1 MTSMKILIVEDD
13 KEIARVVRD
22 GLSSDSHTVEI
33 AEDGNEGGFLARNYE
48 YDLIILDNSLP
59 KKSGLTLCKEI
70 RTGGKPVPIIFLS
83 VNNDTDT
90 KVAALESGADDYMTK
105 PFSMAEL
112 RARIKAVARRP
123 KNMAEQNLLVVGD
136 VILDIDKQKVTR
148 NGQGVDLTRKEFNVL
163 EYLARNAGTVVSRSA
178 IMEHVW
184 TADSDPFSNTV
195 ESHIR
200 NVRKKLDI
208 VDVVDMVGEKD
219 SGKNK
224 KKGSSS
230 AQSSGS
236 KNIGKKSYVIRNV
249 PGRGYIIDK

>member
-123 KNMAEQNLLVVGD
+123 KNMAEQLSQR
-136 VILDIDKQKVTR
+136 I
-148 NGQGVDLTRKEFNVL
+148 
-163 EYLARNAGTVVSRSA
+163 LARTKVQSLDLLLQNYPVRFLRLLGMIELHLLHILISIMQVPCWRSSLSLQRT
-178 IMEHVW
+178 M
-184 TADSDPFSNTV
+184 
-195 ESHIR
+195 
-200 NVRKKLDI
+200 
-208 VDVVDMVGEKD
+208 
-219 SGKNK
+219 
-224 KKGSSS
+224 
-230 AQSSGS
+230 
-236 KNIGKKSYVIRNV
+236 
-249 PGRGYIIDK
+249 